1 MPIAPEFKPFYGHR
15 WRTVTR
21 PLVLARCGGR
31 CERCHMIPI
40 GGLDVAHLDQNPRN
54 DDLENLAAV
63 CSRCHHAIDYEVW
76 AAKARETRRA
86 RKDRGRPLLGDL
98 WK

>member
-31 CERCHMIPI
+31 CERCRVIPRRI
-40 GGLDVAHLDQNPRN
+40 EVAHLDGDPRN
-54 DDLENLAAV
+54 NSENNL
-63 CSRCHHAIDYEVW
+63 SGLCHSCHARHDYPIW

>member
-1 MPIAPEFKPFYGHR
+1 MPISPEFKTLYGHK

-21 PLVLARCGGR
+21 PRVLARCAGR
-31 CERCHMIPI
+31 CERCRRMPRRIE
-40 GGLDVAHLDQNPRN
+40 VAHLDQNPHN

-76 AAKARETRRA
+76 AAKARDTRRA
-86 RKDRGRPLLGDL
+86 RKDRGRPLLRGIN
-98 WK
+98 